1 MFLSPVPEYRATR
14 PAEVPLTEALTLA
27 CTTTLTAFAPLT
39 AAVVP
44 FLVLTIAVP
53 RPRGARAIA
62 ETVAGAALIAS
73 AGYIAINE
81 SFANWQAVW
90 FCAGVAI
97 LGVILLRARD
107 VPDSK

>member
-1 MFLSPVPEYRATR
+1 VFDPRYRDF
-14 PAEVPLTEALTLA
+14 P
-27 CTTTLTAFAPLT
+27 FAPLT

-44 FLVLTIAVP
+44 FLVLAIAVP
-53 RPRGARAIA
+53 RPRGARAVA
-62 ETVAGAALIAS
+62 EMVAGAALIAS

-90 FCAGVAI
+90 FCAAVAA